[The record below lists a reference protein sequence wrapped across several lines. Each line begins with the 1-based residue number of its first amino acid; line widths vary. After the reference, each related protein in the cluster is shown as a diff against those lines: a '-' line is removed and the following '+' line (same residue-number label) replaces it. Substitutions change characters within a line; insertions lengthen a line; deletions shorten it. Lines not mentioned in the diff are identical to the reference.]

1 MFSANLHHVRVFS
14 KNFTLRIAPCPLMAL
29 FGGLWPIVIM
39 MVLSTVQP
47 KKSLTKM
54 V

>member
-14 KNFTLRIAPCPLMAL
+14 KNFTLGIVPCPIMAL
-29 FGGLWPIVIM
+29 FGGLWPIEIM

-47 KKSLTKM
+47 K
-54 V
+54 